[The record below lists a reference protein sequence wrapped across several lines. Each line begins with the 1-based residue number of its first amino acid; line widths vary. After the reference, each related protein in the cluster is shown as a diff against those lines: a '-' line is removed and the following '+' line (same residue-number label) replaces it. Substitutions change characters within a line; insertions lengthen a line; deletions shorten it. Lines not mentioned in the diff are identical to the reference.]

1 MFKPDKP
8 IKQYVS
14 SITVN
19 SDLIKPSDTKQYFQC
34 YIKELLFHFNT
45 YAHKEQST

>member
-1 MFKPDKP
+1 MA

-19 SDLIKPSDTKQYFQC
+19 SDLIKPSDIKQYFQRD
-34 YIKELLFHFNT
+34 IKELQFHCNIS
-45 YAHKEQST
+45 ARKEQSA